1 MQFPTSLQLEEKLT
15 QLTTQMSS
23 PAVQTRPAK
32 MKRLA
37 GEHRASEALLGK
49 VKAHEDAQKELDE
62 LKTLLTS
69 PDPEIRA
76 LAAQDEPIVRARL
89 AEAKAAI
96 TALLTPR
103 DPRDERDV
111 ILEIR
116 AGAGGEEAALFA
128 QELFRAYSRYAEA
141 MGWGVHVVSRSDS
154 QELGGFKEVV
164 AEISCPSVPAY
175 AGQIS
180 GPFGTLK
187 FERGV
192 HRVQRIPKTEKM
204 GRIHTST
211 VTVAVLPQ
219 VQEGEI
225 EIRPEDLKVDTYRA
239 SGAGG
244 QHVNKTSSA
253 VRITHLPTNT
263 VVAVQ
268 DERSQHKNREKAL
281 KILRARLSQSQEEA
295 RIKKEAAER
304 KSQVGTGARTEK
316 IRTYNF
322 PQDRI
327 TDHRIKQSWGNI
339 PSVLDGR
346 LEPIFTALRDASFK
360 NSQTG

>member
-1 MQFPTSLQLEEKLT
+1 MQFPAIQELERDLQKLT
-15 QLTTQMSS
+15 ARLSDPVIHTNPSE
-23 PAVQTRPAK
+23 AR
-32 MKRLA
+32 RLA
-37 GEHRASEALLGK
+37 REARDKEHLLTLIREHARLQAELAQVEALLSS
-49 VKAHEDAQKELDE
+49 DE
-62 LKTLLTS
+62 ADMQT
-69 PDPEIRA
+69 
-76 LAAQDEPIVRARL
+76 LAAQDQARL
-89 AEAKAAI
+89 AERQRELDTQIEAALMP
-96 TALLTPR
+96 ADLR
-103 DPRDERDV
+103 DARDV

-128 QELFRAYSRYAEA
+128 QELFRAYTRYAESV
-141 MGWGVHVVSRSDS
+141 GWNVHIVSRSDS
-154 QELGGFKEVV
+154 QETGGFKEIV
-164 AEISCPSVPAY
+164 AEMNAPLRSESF

-192 HRVQRIPKTEKM
+192 HRVQRIPTTEKQ

-219 VQEGEI
+219 VEETEI
-225 EIRPEDLKVDTYRA
+225 EIRPEDLKTDTYRA

-253 VRITHLPTNT
+253 VRITHVPTGT

-268 DERSQHKNREKAL
+268 DERSQHKNRDKAM
-281 KILRARLSQSQEEA
+281 KILRARLMQAQVDA
-295 RIKKEAAER
+295 RAQREAAER
-304 KSQVGTGARTEK
+304 KSQVGTGDRSEK

-322 PQDRI
+322 PQDRV

-339 PSVLDGR
+339 AGIMEGDFAPVFQD
-346 LEPIFTALRDASFK
+346 LREAVRQSR
-360 NSQTG
+360 S